1 MTELGKLLI
10 GMGLFLVL
18 VGGLILLIGRI
29 PGLGR
34 LPGDLYIRRDGFTLY
49 LPLATSLL
57 VSLGLTVLINLL
69 VFLFRDRGP

>member
-10 GMGLFLVL
+10 GMGLLLVL